1 MKDKILALRA
11 EGKSY
16 KTIVKDLGCSPAT
29 VVYHCSVGGKE
40 KQRER
45 QRKSRAENTLLQKVC
60 HFKGKELKLFRTR
73 SDDFQRRE
81 ASNIGKRNIIFSYK
95 DVLDRIGENPTCY
108 LTGRPINLKE
118 SRSFSFDHIIPA
130 SKGGTNELENL
141 GLTCRDANQ
150 AKADMMLDEF
160 LIMCE
165 DILKHHGYKVE
176 KPSG

>member
-1 MKDKILALRA
+1 M
-11 EGKSY
+11 
-16 KTIVKDLGCSPAT
+16 
-29 VVYHCSVGGKE
+29 
-40 KQRER
+40 
-45 QRKSRAENTLLQKVC
+45 
-60 HFKGKELKLFRTR
+60 FRTR